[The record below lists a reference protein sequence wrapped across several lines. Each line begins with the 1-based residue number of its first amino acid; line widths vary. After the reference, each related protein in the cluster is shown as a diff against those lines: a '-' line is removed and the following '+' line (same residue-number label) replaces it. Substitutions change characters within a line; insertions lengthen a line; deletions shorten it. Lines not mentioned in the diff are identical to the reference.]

1 MYRRHSCRRSPLIL
15 SHFDFIAT
23 ERNICLKIIKFMPE
37 EIPPSAVSGSTAVPP
52 LLAASEPP
60 VIGGQGLVP
69 PQPPGKGFWRARH
82 LVAVVLSFAL
92 GLFLT
97 DALISAVDDSFI
109 LLFKSHFLGGL
120 RGIVGFFTVVIGLVL
135 YALMGITPTIPKR
148 KFILVAL
155 FSPLAALL
163 ALPFWIYFYGRM
175 QIVMWAI
182 SVFQL
187 ICAVMIL
194 GMVQGGFK
202 FRMPLVS
209 EERLNPRGFSWLN
222 LGGFVLVNALVLLP
236 AVAAYLFFC
245 GTLAVG
251 HFSEGFVALHP
262 GGLSVQV
269 RKYVRNDGKSV
280 HLYPMAHVADRNF
293 YQTIS
298 QSFPTNSLV
307 LMEGVTDREHL
318 LTNHIT
324 YTKMAA
330 TLGLSEQ
337 QKEFKP
343 SEEQME
349 RADVDIKEFTPNTIG
364 FLNVVMRI
372 HSKGLN
378 AASLME
384 LMTFS
389 PPPGFEKELFDDLL
403 RKRNRHLLDEVQR
416 RLPETDN
423 IVVPW
428 GAAHMPEIA
437 RELQKDGFQLK
448 ESRDYTVIRFG
459 DGGKISR

>member
-1 MYRRHSCRRSPLIL
+1 MQ
-15 SHFDFIAT
+15 
-23 ERNICLKIIKFMPE
+23 E
-37 EIPPSAVSGSTAVPP
+37 EIPSNAVSESGGLPP
-52 LLAASEPP
+52 RLTPPEPP
-60 VIGGQGLVP
+60 VMVATQ
-69 PQPPGKGFWRARH
+69 PQPAIANGGFWRARH
-82 LVAVVLSFAL
+82 LVAVVLSLAL
-92 GLFLT
+92 GLFLA
-97 DALISAVDDSFI
+97 DAVVSAVDDTFI
-109 LLFKSHFLGGL
+109 LFFNAHVLAGL
-120 RGIVGFFTVVIGLVL
+120 RSIVGFFTVILGLVI
-135 YALMGITPTIPKR
+135 YALMGITPMIPKR

-155 FSPLAALL
+155 FSPLAALF
-163 ALPFWIYFYGRM
+163 ALPFWIYCSGRM
-175 QIVMWAI
+175 QIVIWAV
-182 SVFQL
+182 SVFQVL
-187 ICAVMIL
+187 LGFTIL
-194 GMVQGGFK
+194 GMIQSGFK
-202 FRMPLVS
+202 FGMPVVS

-222 LGGFVLVNALVLLP
+222 LSGFVLVNAFVLLP
-236 AVAAYLFFC
+236 ALVAYLYFC
-245 GTLAVG
+245 SSLAVG

-280 HLYPMAHVADRNF
+280 HLFPMAHVADRNF
-293 YQTIS
+293 YRTIS

-318 LTNHIT
+318 LTNHIS
-324 YTKMAA
+324 YKRMAA

-349 RADVDIKEFTPNTIG
+349 RADVDVKEFTPNTIG

-384 LMTFS
+384 LMSFS
-389 PPPGFEKELFDDLL
+389 PPPGFEKQLFDDLL
-403 RKRNRHLLDEVQR
+403 RKRNRHLLDEMQR
-416 RLPETDN
+416 RLPETEN

-437 RELQKDGFQLK
+437 RELQKDGFRLE
-448 ESRDYTVIRFG
+448 ESQDYTVIRFG
-459 DGGKISR
+459 AARRTAVK

>member
-1 MYRRHSCRRSPLIL
+1 
-15 SHFDFIAT
+15 
-23 ERNICLKIIKFMPE
+23 MPD
-37 EIPPSAVSGSTAVPP
+37 EIPSKALSESGPVPP
-52 LLAASEPP
+52 PLPLAPP
-60 VIGGQGLVP
+60 VIGLSETVAPRPAG
-69 PQPPGKGFWRARH
+69 GFWRARH
-82 LVAVVLSFAL
+82 LVAVMLSLGL
-92 GLFLT
+92 GLFLA
-97 DALISAVDDSFI
+97 DALISAADDSFI
-109 LLFKSHFLGGL
+109 LLFNVHFLAGIRGL
-120 RGIVGFFTVVIGLVL
+120 VGFLTILIGLL
-135 YALMGITPTIPKR
+135 IYALMGITPMVPKR
-148 KFILVAL
+148 KFFLVAL
-155 FSPLAALL
+155 FSPLAALV
-163 ALPFWIYFYGRM
+163 ALPFWIYFSSRM
-175 QIVMWAI
+175 QIVIWAI

-187 ICAVMIL
+187 FCAITIL
-194 GMVQGGFK
+194 AMVQKGSR

-209 EERLNPRGFSWLN
+209 EERLNPRAFSWLN
-222 LGGFVLVNALVLLP
+222 LVGFILMNALVLLP
-236 AVAAYLFFC
+236 AIGAYLFVC
-245 GTLAVG
+245 ATLAVG

-262 GGLSVQV
+262 NGVSVQV
-269 RKYVRNDGKSV
+269 RKYVRNDGASV

-298 QSFPTNSLV
+298 QSFPTNSIV

-318 LTNHIT
+318 LTNHIS
-324 YTKMAA
+324 YKRMAA

-364 FLNVVMRI
+364 FLNLVMRI

-384 LMTFS
+384 LMSFS

-403 RKRNRHLLDEVQR
+403 RKRNRHLLDEMKK
-416 RLPETDN
+416 RLPETQN

-437 RELQKDGFQLK
+437 REIQKDGFRLE
-448 ESRDYTVIRFG
+448 ESRDYIVIRFG
-459 DGGKISR
+459 ARKRGPNES

>member
-1 MYRRHSCRRSPLIL
+1 MSDEFAP
-15 SHFDFIAT
+15 
-23 ERNICLKIIKFMPE
+23 K
-37 EIPPSAVSGSTAVPP
+37 AVSESSAAPP
-52 LLAASEPP
+52 RLAGSEPP
-60 VIGGQGLVP
+60 VIGS
-69 PQPPGKGFWRARH
+69 PQPVAAQLQPPIRVTGGFWTARH
-82 LVAVVLSFAL
+82 LVAVVLSLGL
-92 GLFLT
+92 GLFLA

-109 LLFKSHFLGGL
+109 LLSNVHFLGGL
-120 RGIVGFFTVVIGLVL
+120 RSFVGFFTVVIGLVI
-135 YALMGITPTIPKR
+135 YGLMGITPMIPKR
-148 KFILVAL
+148 KFVLVAL
-155 FSPLAALL
+155 FSPLAALA
-163 ALPFWIYFYGRM
+163 ALPFWIYFSQKI

-182 SVFQL
+182 SLFQV
-187 ICAVMIL
+187 ICAVTIL
-194 GMVQGGFK
+194 AMVQNGLQ

-209 EERLNPRGFSWLN
+209 EDRLKPRRFSWLN
-222 LGGFVLVNALVLLP
+222 FFGFVAVNACLLLP
-236 AVAAYLFFC
+236 AVAIYLFFC
-245 GTLAVG
+245 ATLAVN

-262 GGLSVQV
+262 GGLSVQA

-307 LMEGVTDREHL
+307 LMEGVTDQEHL

-324 YTKMAA
+324 YKRMAA

-349 RADVDIKEFTPNTIG
+349 RADVDVKEFTPNTIG
-364 FLNVVMRI
+364 FLNLVMRI
-372 HSKGLN
+372 HSNGLN
-378 AASLME
+378 AAALME
-384 LMTFS
+384 LMTLS

-403 RKRNRHLLDEVQR
+403 RKRNRHLLGEMQK
-416 RLPETDN
+416 RLPETEN

-437 RELQKDGFQLK
+437 REIQKEGFRLE

-459 DGGKISR
+459 GTESKGR

>member
-1 MYRRHSCRRSPLIL
+1 LFQACVLA
-15 SHFDFIAT
+15 HFDFGAT
-23 ERNICLKIIKFMPE
+23 ERNLCLKIVKFMPE
-37 EIPPSAVSGSTAVPP
+37 EIPPNVVSGSGGVPP
-52 LLAASEPP
+52 LLAPSEPP
-60 VIGGQGLVP
+60 VIGAQEPVAGR
-69 PQPPGKGFWRARH
+69 PQAPVKGGFWTARH

-92 GLFLT
+92 GLFLA
-97 DALISAVDDSFI
+97 DALLSAVDDSFI
-109 LLFKSHFLGGL
+109 LLFKSHFLAGL
-120 RGIVGFFTVVIGLVL
+120 RGIVGFFSVVFGLVI
-135 YALMGITPTIPKR
+135 YALMGLTPMIPKR

-155 FSPLAALL
+155 FSPLAALV
-163 ALPFWIYFYGRM
+163 ALPFWIYFADRM

-182 SVFQL
+182 SVFQA
-187 ICAVMIL
+187 ICAVAIL
-194 GMVQGGFK
+194 GMVHRGFGL
-202 FRMPLVS
+202 RMPLVP
-209 EERLNPRGFSWLN
+209 EERLNPRGFSWVN
-222 LGGFVLVNALVLLP
+222 LFGFVLANGLVLLP

-245 GTLAVG
+245 ATLAVG
-251 HFSEGFVALHP
+251 HYSEGFVALHS

-298 QSFPTNSLV
+298 QSFPTNSIV

-318 LTNHIT
+318 LTNHIA

-349 RADVDIKEFTPNTIG
+349 RADVDVNEFTPNTIG

-403 RKRNRHLLDEVQR
+403 RKRNRHLLDEMKK
-416 RLPETDN
+416 RLPETEN
-423 IVVPW
+423 VVVPW

-437 RELQKDGFQLK
+437 RELQKDGFRLD

-459 DGGKISR
+459 AGRKRSL

>member
-1 MYRRHSCRRSPLIL
+1 MSDE
-15 SHFDFIAT
+15 F
-23 ERNICLKIIKFMPE
+23 
-37 EIPPSAVSGSTAVPP
+37 PPKTISESSAVPP
-52 LLAASEPP
+52 RLAASEPP
-60 VIGGQGLVP
+60 VIRGQVAVAAQL
-69 PQPPGKGFWRARH
+69 QPPIKATGGFWTARH
-82 LVAVVLSFAL
+82 LVAVVLSLGL
-92 GLFLT
+92 GLFLA
-97 DALISAVDDSFI
+97 DALISAVDESFI
-109 LLFKSHFLGGL
+109 LVFNVHFLAGL
-120 RGIVGFFTVVIGLVL
+120 RGIVGFFTVVIGLVI
-135 YALMGITPTIPKR
+135 YALMGITPMIPKR

-163 ALPFWIYFYGRM
+163 ALPFWIYLSGRM

-182 SVFQL
+182 SVFQVF
-187 ICAVMIL
+187 CAVAIL
-194 GMVQGGFK
+194 GMVQDGFK

-222 LGGFVLVNALVLLP
+222 LCGFVLANAVVLLP
-236 AVAAYLFFC
+236 AVAVYLFFC

-262 GGLSVQV
+262 SGLSVQV

-307 LMEGVTDREHL
+307 LMEGVTDSEHL

-324 YTKMAA
+324 YKRMAA

-349 RADVDIKEFTPNTIG
+349 RADVDVKEFTPNTIG
-364 FLNVVMRI
+364 FLNLVMRI
-372 HSKGLN
+372 HSNGLN
-378 AASLME
+378 AAALME
-384 LMTFS
+384 LMTLS

-403 RKRNRHLLDEVQR
+403 RKRNRHLLSEMQK

-437 RELQKDGFQLK
+437 REIQKDGFRLE
-448 ESRDYTVIRFG
+448 ESRDYPVIRFG
-459 DGGKISR
+459 AGRNKALK

>member
-1 MYRRHSCRRSPLIL
+1 
-15 SHFDFIAT
+15 
-23 ERNICLKIIKFMPE
+23 MPE
-37 EIPPSAVSGSTAVPP
+37 EIPPNVLSGSGDVPP
-52 LLAASEPP
+52 LLAPPP
-60 VIGGQGLVP
+60 VIGAQETVAP
-69 PQPPGKGFWRARH
+69 RPQPPVKGRFWTGRH
-82 LVAVVLSFAL
+82 LVAVALSLAL
-92 GLFLT
+92 GLFLA
-97 DALISAVDDSFI
+97 DALISVVDDSFI
-109 LLFKSHFLGGL
+109 LLLNVRLLGGL
-120 RGIVGFFTVVIGLVL
+120 RSLVGFLTVIAGLVI
-135 YALMGITPTIPKR
+135 YALMGITPMIPKR

-155 FSPLAALL
+155 FSPLAALV
-163 ALPFWIYFYGRM
+163 ALPFWIYFADRM
-175 QIVMWAI
+175 QIVIWAM
-182 SVFQL
+182 SVFQVF
-187 ICAVMIL
+187 CAIAIL
-194 GMVQGGFK
+194 SMVQGGFV
-202 FRMPLVS
+202 FRMPLVP
-209 EERLNPRGFSWLN
+209 EERLKSRGFSWLN
-222 LGGFVLVNALVLLP
+222 LGGFVLVNVFVLLP
-236 AVAAYLFFC
+236 AVAAYVFFC
-245 GTLAVG
+245 ATLAVG

-280 HLYPMAHVADRNF
+280 HLYPMAHVADRSF

-298 QSFPTNSLV
+298 QSFPTNALV

-318 LTNHIT
+318 LTNHIA

-349 RADVDIKEFTPNTIG
+349 RADVDVREFTPNTIG

-372 HSKGLN
+372 HSNGLN

-389 PPPGFEKELFDDLL
+389 PPPGFEKQLFDDLL
-403 RKRNRHLLDEVQR
+403 RKRNRHLLDEMKR
-416 RLPETDN
+416 RLPETEN
-423 IVVPW
+423 VVVPW

-437 RELQKDGFQLK
+437 RELQKDGFRLD

-459 DGGKISR
+459 AGGTRSR

>member
-1 MYRRHSCRRSPLIL
+1 
-15 SHFDFIAT
+15 
-23 ERNICLKIIKFMPE
+23 MPE
-37 EIPPSAVSGSTAVPP
+37 EIPSNAVSESGGVPSP
-52 LLAASEPP
+52 LAAEPP
-60 VIGGQGLVP
+60 VIGAQEAVAAQA
-69 PQPPGKGFWRARH
+69 QPPVRANGRFWKARH
-82 LVAVVLSFAL
+82 LVAVTLSLAL
-92 GLFLT
+92 GLFLA
-97 DALISAVDDSFI
+97 DALISAVDDTFI
-109 LLFKSHFLGGL
+109 LFFNVHILAGL
-120 RGIVGFFTVVIGLVL
+120 RGFLGFFTILVGLVI
-135 YALMGITPTIPKR
+135 YALMGITPMIPKR

-155 FSPLAALL
+155 FSPLAALF
-163 ALPFWIYFYGRM
+163 ALPFWIYCSGRM
-175 QIVMWAI
+175 QIVIWAI
-182 SVFQL
+182 SFFQVF
-187 ICAVMIL
+187 CAIAIL
-194 GMVQGGFK
+194 GMVQDGFK

-222 LGGFVLVNALVLLP
+222 LLGFVLVNAVVFLP
-236 AVAAYLFFC
+236 AVAAYLLFC
-245 GTLAVG
+245 ATLAVG

-280 HLYPMAHVADRNF
+280 QLYPMAHVADRNF
-293 YQTIS
+293 YTTIS
-298 QSFPTNSLV
+298 QSFPTNSIV

-318 LTNHIT
+318 LTNHIS
-324 YTKMAA
+324 YKRMAA

-349 RADVDIKEFTPNTIG
+349 RADVDVKEFTPNTIG
-364 FLNVVMRI
+364 FLNLVMRI

-384 LMTFS
+384 LMSFS

-403 RKRNRHLLDEVQR
+403 RKRNRHLLDEMQR
-416 RLPETDN
+416 RLPETEN

-437 RELQKDGFQLK
+437 REIQKDGFRLE
-448 ESRDYTVIRFG
+448 ESRDYVVIRFG
-459 DGGKISR
+459 AGRKKAVK

>member
-1 MYRRHSCRRSPLIL
+1 MIGAQPRLP
-15 SHFDFIAT
+15 T
-23 ERNICLKIIKFMPE
+23 KQNGKFW
-37 EIPPSAVSGSTAVPP
+37 T
-52 LLAASEPP
+52 
-60 VIGGQGLVP
+60 
-69 PQPPGKGFWRARH
+69 ARH
-82 LVAVVLSFAL
+82 LVALVLSLGL
-92 GLFLT
+92 GLFLA

-109 LLFKSHFLGGL
+109 LLFNVHILAVI
-120 RGIVGFFTVVIGLVL
+120 RGIVGLFSVLVGLVI
-135 YALMGITPTIPKR
+135 YVLMGITPIIPKR
-148 KFILVAL
+148 KFFPVAL

-163 ALPFWIYFYGRM
+163 ALPFWIYFYGRI
-175 QIVMWAI
+175 QLVIWAI

-187 ICAVMIL
+187 FCAVAIL
-194 GMVQGGFK
+194 GMAQGGLR

-209 EERLNPRGFSWLN
+209 EERLNPRGFSWGN
-222 LGGFVLVNALVLLP
+222 LFGFVAVNACVLLP
-236 AVAAYLFFC
+236 VVAVYLFFC
-245 GTLAVG
+245 ATLAVG

-262 GGLSVQV
+262 GGISVQV
-269 RKYVRNDGKSV
+269 RKYVRNDGKTV
-280 HLYPMAHVADRNF
+280 RLYPMAHVADRNF
-293 YQTIS
+293 YQMIS
-298 QSFPTNSLV
+298 QSFPTNSTV
-307 LMEGVTDREHL
+307 LMEGVTDNEHL

-324 YTKMAA
+324 YKRMAA

-349 RADVDIKEFTPNTIG
+349 RADVDVNVFTTNTIG
-364 FLNVVMRI
+364 FLNLVMRI

-403 RKRNRHLLDEVQR
+403 RKRNRHLLDEMKA
-416 RLPETDN
+416 RLEETEN

-437 RELQKDGFQLK
+437 REIQKDGFRLE

-459 DGGKISR
+459 AGRGNRRAERRE

>member
-1 MYRRHSCRRSPLIL
+1 M
-15 SHFDFIAT
+15 
-23 ERNICLKIIKFMPE
+23 
-37 EIPPSAVSGSTAVPP
+37 V
-52 LLAASEPP
+52 AAR
-60 VIGGQGLVP
+60 
-69 PQPPGKGFWRARH
+69 PQPPPKGGFWTARH
-82 LVAVVLSFAL
+82 LVAVVLSLAL
-92 GLFLT
+92 GLFLA

-109 LLFKSHFLGGL
+109 LLLNVRLLGGIRSVVGFL
-120 RGIVGFFTVVIGLVL
+120 TVIVGLVI
-135 YALMGITPTIPKR
+135 YALMGITPMIPKR

-155 FSPLAALL
+155 FSPLAALV
-163 ALPFWIYFYGRM
+163 AVPFWIYFPERM
-175 QIVMWAI
+175 QIVIWAI
-182 SVFQL
+182 SVFQVF
-187 ICAVMIL
+187 CAVTIL
-194 GMVQGGFK
+194 GVLQGGFI
-202 FRMPLVS
+202 FRMPLVP

-222 LGGFVLVNALVLLP
+222 LGGFVLVNCLVLLP

-245 GTLAVG
+245 ATLAVG
-251 HFSEGFVALHP
+251 HYSEGFVALHP

-298 QSFPTNSLV
+298 QSFPTNSVV

-349 RADVDIKEFTPNTIG
+349 RADVDVKEFTPNTIG

-403 RKRNRHLLDEVQR
+403 RKRNRHLLDEMKKR
-416 RLPETDN
+416 FTETEN
-423 IVVPW
+423 VVVPW

-437 RELQKDGFQLK
+437 RELQKDGFRLE

-459 DGGKISR
+459 AGTKRSR

>member
-1 MYRRHSCRRSPLIL
+1 
-15 SHFDFIAT
+15 
-23 ERNICLKIIKFMPE
+23 MPDD
-37 EIPPSAVSGSTAVPP
+37 IPPMAVSGSGGVPP
-52 LLAASEPP
+52 LLT
-60 VIGGQGLVP
+60 P
-69 PQPPGKGFWRARH
+69 PQPPLIGAQEPVAAQPAPPVKGGFWTARH
-82 LVAVVLSFAL
+82 LVAVALSLGL
-92 GLFLT
+92 GLFLA

-109 LLFKSHFLGGL
+109 LLFNVRVLGGIRSL
-120 RGIVGFFTVVIGLVL
+120 VGFLTVIVGLVI
-135 YALMGITPTIPKR
+135 YALMGITPIIPKR

-155 FSPLAALL
+155 FSPLAALV
-163 ALPFWIYFYGRM
+163 AVPFWIYFPGRM
-175 QIVMWAI
+175 QTVIWAI
-182 SVFQL
+182 SVFQVF
-187 ICAVMIL
+187 CAVTIL
-194 GMVQGGFK
+194 SIVQGGVI
-202 FRMPLVS
+202 FRMPLVP
-209 EERLNPRGFSWLN
+209 EERLNPGRFSWLN
-222 LGGFVLVNALVLLP
+222 LVGFVLVNGAVLLP

-245 GTLAVG
+245 ATLAVG
-251 HFSEGFVALHP
+251 HYSEGFVALHP

-298 QSFPTNSLV
+298 QSFPTNSIV

-349 RADVDIKEFTPNTIG
+349 RADVDVKEFTPNTIG

-384 LMTFS
+384 LMSFS

-403 RKRNRHLLDEVQR
+403 RKRNRHLLDEMKKR
-416 RLPETDN
+416 FPETEN
-423 IVVPW
+423 VVVPW

-437 RELQKDGFQLK
+437 RELQKDGFRLE

-459 DGGKISR
+459 AGRKRALK

>member
-1 MYRRHSCRRSPLIL
+1 
-15 SHFDFIAT
+15 
-23 ERNICLKIIKFMPE
+23 MPE
-37 EIPPSAVSGSTAVPP
+37 AIPPKTVSESSAVPP
-52 LLAASEPP
+52 RLAASEPP
-60 VIGGQGLVP
+60 VIGAQEAVVAR
-69 PQPPGKGFWRARH
+69 PQPPVKGGFWTSRH
-82 LVAVVLSFAL
+82 LVAVVLSLAL
-92 GLFLT
+92 GLFLA
-97 DALISAVDDSFI
+97 DAVISAVDDSFI
-109 LLFKSHFLGGL
+109 LVFKSHFLAGL
-120 RGIVGFFTVVIGLVL
+120 RGIVGFFSVVIGLVI
-135 YALMGITPTIPKR
+135 YALMGITPMIPKR

-155 FSPLAALL
+155 FSPLASLV
-163 ALPFWIYFYGRM
+163 ALPFWIYFSSRM

-182 SVFQL
+182 SVFQVF
-187 ICAVMIL
+187 CAVAIL
-194 GMVQGGFK
+194 GMVQDGFK
-202 FRMPLVS
+202 FGMPLVS
-209 EERLNPRGFSWLN
+209 EERLNRRGFSWMN
-222 LGGFVLVNALVLLP
+222 LGGFVLVNGVVLLP

-245 GTLAVG
+245 ATLAVG

-262 GGLSVQV
+262 SGLSVQA

-307 LMEGVTDREHL
+307 LMEGVTDSEHL

-324 YTKMAA
+324 YKRMAA

-349 RADVDIKEFTPNTIG
+349 RADVDVKEFTPNTIG
-364 FLNVVMRI
+364 FLNLVMRI
-372 HSKGLN
+372 HSNGLN
-378 AASLME
+378 AAALME
-384 LMTFS
+384 LMTLS

-403 RKRNRHLLDEVQR
+403 RKRNRHLLSEMQKR
-416 RLPETDN
+416 IPETDN

-437 RELQKDGFQLK
+437 REIQKDGFRLE
-448 ESRDYTVIRFG
+448 ESRDYPVIRFG
-459 DGGKISR
+459 AGRNKTLK

>member
-1 MYRRHSCRRSPLIL
+1 MRL
-15 SHFDFIAT
+15 
-23 ERNICLKIIKFMPE
+23 
-37 EIPPSAVSGSTAVPP
+37 
-52 LLAASEPP
+52 
-60 VIGGQGLVP
+60 
-69 PQPPGKGFWRARH
+69 
-82 LVAVVLSFAL
+82 
-92 GLFLT
+92 
-97 DALISAVDDSFI
+97 
-109 LLFKSHFLGGL
+109 LGGL
-120 RGIVGFFTVVIGLVL
+120 RSLVGFLTVIAGLVI
-135 YALMGITPTIPKR
+135 YALMGITPMIPKR

-155 FSPLAALL
+155 FSPLSALV
-163 ALPFWIYFYGRM
+163 ALPFWIYFADRM
-175 QIVMWAI
+175 QIVIWAI
-182 SVFQL
+182 SIFQVF
-187 ICAVMIL
+187 CAVAIL
-194 GMVQGGFK
+194 GMIQGGFI
-202 FRMPLVS
+202 FRMPLVPA
-209 EERLNPRGFSWLN
+209 ERLNSRGFSWLN
-222 LGGFVLVNALVLLP
+222 LGGFVLVNAFVLLP
-236 AVAAYLFFC
+236 AIAAYLFFC
-245 GTLAVG
+245 ATLAVG

-343 SEEQME
+343 SDEQME
-349 RADVDIKEFTPNTIG
+349 RADVDVKEFTPNTIG

-372 HSKGLN
+372 HSNGLN
-378 AASLME
+378 APALME

-403 RKRNRHLLDEVQR
+403 RKRNRHLLDEMKKR
-416 RLPETDN
+416 FPETEN
-423 IVVPW
+423 VVVPW

-437 RELQKDGFQLK
+437 RELQKDGFRLE

-459 DGGKISR
+459 AGRKKPLK

>member
-1 MYRRHSCRRSPLIL
+1 
-15 SHFDFIAT
+15 
-23 ERNICLKIIKFMPE
+23 MPE
-37 EIPPSAVSGSTAVPP
+37 EIPPKAVSESGVPP
-52 LLAASEPP
+52 VLVPSEPP
-60 VIGGQGLVP
+60 VSGAQEAVAAQ
-69 PQPPGKGFWRARH
+69 PQPPAKANGGFWRGRH
-82 LVAVVLSFAL
+82 LVAVVLSLAL
-92 GLFLT
+92 GLFLA
-97 DALISAVDDSFI
+97 DAVISAVDDSFI
-109 LLFKSHFLGGL
+109 LVFNVHFLAGL
-120 RGIVGFFTVVIGLVL
+120 RGIVGFFTVVIGLVI
-135 YALMGITPTIPKR
+135 YALMGITPMIPKR

-163 ALPFWIYFYGRM
+163 ALPFWIYLSGRM

-182 SVFQL
+182 SVFQVF
-187 ICAVMIL
+187 CAVAIL
-194 GMVQGGFK
+194 GMVQDGFK
-202 FRMPLVS
+202 FHMPLVS

-222 LGGFVLVNALVLLP
+222 LCGFVLANAVVLLP
-236 AVAAYLFFC
+236 AVAVYLFFC

-251 HFSEGFVALHP
+251 HFSEGFVTLHP

-269 RKYVRNDGKSV
+269 RKYVRGDGKSV

-298 QSFPTNSLV
+298 QSFPTNSIV
-307 LMEGVTDREHL
+307 LMEGVTDRDHL

-324 YTKMAA
+324 YKKMAA

-349 RADVDIKEFTPNTIG
+349 RADVDVKEFTPNTIG
-364 FLNVVMRI
+364 FLNLVMRI

-384 LMTFS
+384 LMSFS

-403 RKRNRHLLDEVQR
+403 RKRNRRLLDEMKA
-416 RLPETDN
+416 RLLETEN

-437 RELQKDGFQLK
+437 REIQKDGFRLE

-459 DGGKISR
+459 AAKRK